1 MSVKDPSWLAQHLRS
16 GKRVLIMAGALCDKL
31 DVDGK
36 NLLDYV
42 AEISKK
48 TNAPIAATGN
58 TVTGLRQRG
67 IDVKKAWAIEMANF
81 AHRDW
86 HHPIMEKK
94 PQIMVLVGYSP
105 LLAGNLVSVVKG
117 VETVVLGDRYVDAAT
132 YSLPDKDS
140 YKAWRK
146 ELDDLVAA
154 LGKS

>member
-1 MSVKDPSWLAQHLRS
+1 
-16 GKRVLIMAGALCDKL
+16 MAGALCDKL

-36 NLLDYV
+36 SLLDYV
-42 AEISKK
+42 ADMSKK

-105 LLAGNLVSVVKG
+105 LLASNLVSVVKG
-117 VETVVLGDRYVDAAT
+117 VETVVLGDKYVEAAT

>member
-36 NLLDYV
+36 SLLDYV
-42 AEISKK
+42 ADMSKK

-105 LLAGNLVSVVKG
+105 LLASNLVSVVKG
-117 VETVVLGDRYVDAAT
+117 VETVVLGDKYVEAAT

-146 ELDDLVAA
+146 ELDDLVGA

>member
-31 DVDGK
+31 DVEGK
-36 NLLDYV
+36 SLLDYV
-42 AEISKK
+42 ADISKK
-48 TNAPIAATGN
+48 LEAPVAPTGN
-58 TVTGLRQRG
+58 TVNGLRERG
-67 IDVKKAWAIEMANF
+67 MDVKKAWAIEMANF

-105 LLAGNLVSVVKG
+105 LLASNLVSVVKG
-117 VETVVLGDRYVDAAT
+117 VETVVLGDKYVEAAT

-146 ELDDLVAA
+146 ELDDLVGA

>member
-1 MSVKDPSWLAQHLRS
+1 MSVKDPSWLAQHIRS

-36 NLLDYV
+36 SLLDYV
-42 AEISKK
+42 ADISKK

-105 LLAGNLVSVVKG
+105 LLASNLVSVVKG
-117 VETVVLGDRYVDAAT
+117 VETVVLGDKYVEAAT

>member
-36 NLLDYV
+36 SLLDYV
-42 AEISKK
+42 ADISKK

-58 TVTGLRQRG
+58 TVIGLRQRG

-105 LLAGNLVSVVKG
+105 LLASNLVSVVKG
-117 VETVVLGDRYVDAAT
+117 VETVVLGDKYVEAAT

-146 ELDDLVAA
+146 ELDDLVGA

>member
-1 MSVKDPSWLAQHLRS
+1 MSAKDPSWLAQHLRS

-36 NLLDYV
+36 SLLDYV
-42 AEISKK
+42 ADISKK

-105 LLAGNLVSVVKG
+105 LLASNLVSVVKG
-117 VETVVLGDRYVDAAT
+117 VETVVLGDKYVEAAT

>member
-1 MSVKDPSWLAQHLRS
+1 
-16 GKRVLIMAGALCDKL
+16 MAGALCDKL

-36 NLLDYV
+36 SLLDYV

-48 TNAPIAATGN
+48 TDAPIAATGN
-58 TVTGLRQRG
+58 TVIGLRQRG
-67 IDVKKAWAIEMANF
+67 INVKKAWALEMANF

-117 VETVVLGDRYVDAAT
+117 VETVVLGDRYVEAAT

-146 ELDDLVAA
+146 ELDDLVGA

>member
-1 MSVKDPSWLAQHLRS
+1 MSVKDPSWLAQHIRS

-36 NLLDYV
+36 SLLDYV
-42 AEISKK
+42 ADISKK

-105 LLAGNLVSVVKG
+105 LLASNLVSVVKD
-117 VETVVLGDRYVDAAT
+117 VETVVLGDKYVEAAT

>member
-36 NLLDYV
+36 SLLDYV
-42 AEISKK
+42 ADISKK

-94 PQIMVLVGYSP
+94 PQVMVLVGYSP
-105 LLAGNLVSVVKG
+105 LLASNLVSVVKG
-117 VETVVLGDRYVDAAT
+117 VETVVLGDKYVEAAT

-146 ELDDLVAA
+146 ELDDLVTA

>member
-1 MSVKDPSWLAQHLRS
+1 
-16 GKRVLIMAGALCDKL
+16 MAGALCDKL

-36 NLLDYV
+36 SLLDYV
-42 AEISKK
+42 AEMSKK

-94 PQIMVLVGYSP
+94 PQVMVLVGYSP
-105 LLAGNLVSVVKG
+105 LLASNLVSVVKG
-117 VETVVLGDRYVDAAT
+117 VETVVLGDKYVEAAT

>member
-94 PQIMVLVGYSP
+94 PQVMVLVGYSP
-105 LLAGNLVSVVKG
+105 LLASNLVSVVQG

>member
-36 NLLDYV
+36 SLLDYV

-48 TNAPIAATGN
+48 TDAPVAATGN
-58 TVTGLRQRG
+58 TVIGLRQRG
-67 IDVKKAWAIEMANF
+67 INVKKAWAMEMANF

-117 VETVVLGDRYVDAAT
+117 VETVVLGDRYVEAAT

-146 ELDDLVAA
+146 ELDDLVGA

>member
-36 NLLDYV
+36 SLLDYV

-48 TNAPIAATGN
+48 TDAPIAATGN
-58 TVTGLRQRG
+58 TVIGLRQRG
-67 IDVKKAWAIEMANF
+67 INVKKAWALEMANF

-117 VETVVLGDRYVDAAT
+117 VETVVLGDRYVEAAT
-132 YSLPDKDS
+132 FSLPDKDS

-146 ELDDLVAA
+146 ELDDLVGA

>member
-36 NLLDYV
+36 SLLDYV

-94 PQIMVLVGYSP
+94 PQVMVLVGYSP
-105 LLAGNLVSVVKG
+105 LLASNLVSVVKG

>member
-36 NLLDYV
+36 SLLDYV

-48 TNAPIAATGN
+48 TDAPIAATGN

-117 VETVVLGDRYVDAAT
+117 VETVVLGDRYVEAAT

>member
-36 NLLDYV
+36 SLLDYV

-48 TNAPIAATGN
+48 TDAPIAATGN

-105 LLAGNLVSVVKG
+105 LLASNLVSVVKG
-117 VETVVLGDRYVDAAT
+117 VETVVLGDRYVEAAT

>member
-36 NLLDYV
+36 SLLDYV

-48 TNAPIAATGN
+48 TDAPIAATGN

-67 IDVKKAWAIEMANF
+67 INVKKAWAIEMANF

-117 VETVVLGDRYVDAAT
+117 VETVVLGDRYVEAAT

>member
-16 GKRVLIMAGALCDKL
+16 GKMVLIMAGALCDKL

-36 NLLDYV
+36 SLLDYV

-48 TNAPIAATGN
+48 TDAPIAATGN

-117 VETVVLGDRYVDAAT
+117 VETVVLADRYVDAAT

-146 ELDDLVAA
+146 ELDDLVVA

>member
-36 NLLDYV
+36 SLLDYV

-48 TNAPIAATGN
+48 TDAPIAATGN
-58 TVTGLRQRG
+58 TVIGLRQRG
-67 IDVKKAWAIEMANF
+67 INVKKAWALEMANF

-117 VETVVLGDRYVDAAT
+117 VETVVLGDRYVEAAT

-146 ELDDLVAA
+146 ELDDLVGA

>member
-1 MSVKDPSWLAQHLRS
+1 MSVKDPSWLAQHIRS

-36 NLLDYV
+36 SLLDYV
-42 AEISKK
+42 ADMSKK
-48 TNAPIAATGN
+48 TNAPRAATGH

-105 LLAGNLVSVVKG
+105 LLASNLVSVVKG
-117 VETVVLGDRYVDAAT
+117 VETVVLGDKYVEAAT

>member
-1 MSVKDPSWLAQHLRS
+1 
-16 GKRVLIMAGALCDKL
+16 MAGALCDKL

-36 NLLDYV
+36 SLLDYV
-42 AEISKK
+42 ADISKK

-105 LLAGNLVSVVKG
+105 LLASNLVSVVKG
-117 VETVVLGDRYVDAAT
+117 VETVVLGDKYVEAAT

-146 ELDDLVAA
+146 ELDDLVGA

>member
-16 GKRVLIMAGALCDKL
+16 GKRVLILAGALCDKL

-36 NLLDYV
+36 SLLDYV
-42 AEISKK
+42 VDISKK
-48 TNAPIAATGN
+48 TGAPVAPTGN

-67 IDVKKAWAIEMANF
+67 MDVQKAWAIEMANF

-105 LLAGNLVSVVKG
+105 LLASNLASVVKG
-117 VETVVLGDRYVDAAT
+117 VETVVLGDKYVEAAT

-154 LGKS
+154 LG

>member
-1 MSVKDPSWLAQHLRS
+1 MSVKDPSWLAQHIRS

-36 NLLDYV
+36 SLLDYV
-42 AEISKK
+42 ADMSKK

-105 LLAGNLVSVVKG
+105 LLASNLVSVVKG
-117 VETVVLGDRYVDAAT
+117 VETVVLGDKYVEAAT

>member
-36 NLLDYV
+36 SLLDYV
-42 AEISKK
+42 ADISKK

-94 PQIMVLVGYSP
+94 PQVMVLVGYSP
-105 LLAGNLVSVVKG
+105 LLASNLVSVVKG
-117 VETVVLGDRYVDAAT
+117 VETVVLGDKYVEAAT

>member
-36 NLLDYV
+36 SLLDYV
-42 AEISKK
+42 ADMSKK

-67 IDVKKAWAIEMANF
+67 I
-81 AHRDW
+81 
-86 HHPIMEKK
+86 
-94 PQIMVLVGYSP
+94 MVLVGYSP
-105 LLAGNLVSVVKG
+105 LLASNLVSVVKG
-117 VETVVLGDRYVDAAT
+117 VETVVLGDKYVEAAT

>member
-36 NLLDYV
+36 SLLDYV

-48 TNAPIAATGN
+48 TDAPIAATGN

-117 VETVVLGDRYVDAAT
+117 VETVVLGDRYVEAAT

-146 ELDDLVAA
+146 ELDDLVGA

>member
-42 AEISKK
+42 ADISKK

-58 TVTGLRQRG
+58 TVIGLRQRG
-67 IDVKKAWAIEMANF
+67 VDVKKAWAIEMANF

-105 LLAGNLVSVVKG
+105 LLASNLVSVVKG
-117 VETVVLGDRYVDAAT
+117 VETVVLGDKYVEAAT
-132 YSLPDKDS
+132 YSLPDKES

-154 LGKS
+154 LGKA

>member
-1 MSVKDPSWLAQHLRS
+1 MSVKDPSWLAQHIRS

-36 NLLDYV
+36 SLLDYV
-42 AEISKK
+42 ADMSKK

-105 LLAGNLVSVVKG
+105 LLASNLVSVGKG
-117 VETVVLGDRYVDAAT
+117 VATVVVGDKYVEAAT

>member
-1 MSVKDPSWLAQHLRS
+1 MSVKDPSWLAQYLRS

-36 NLLDYV
+36 SLLDYV

-105 LLAGNLVSVVKG
+105 LLSSNLVSVVKG
-117 VETVVLGDRYVDAAT
+117 VETVVLGDKYVEAAT

-154 LGKS
+154 LSKS

>member
-1 MSVKDPSWLAQHLRS
+1 
-16 GKRVLIMAGALCDKL
+16 MAGALCDKL

-36 NLLDYV
+36 SLLDYV
-42 AEISKK
+42 ADISKK

-67 IDVKKAWAIEMANF
+67 IDVNKAWAIEMANF

-105 LLAGNLVSVVKG
+105 LLASNLVSVVKG
-117 VETVVLGDRYVDAAT
+117 VETVVLGDKYVEAAT

-146 ELDDLVAA
+146 ELDDLVGA

>member
-36 NLLDYV
+36 SLLDYV

-48 TNAPIAATGN
+48 TDAPIAATGN
-58 TVTGLRQRG
+58 TVIGLRQRG

-117 VETVVLGDRYVDAAT
+117 VETVVLGDRYVEAAT

>member
-1 MSVKDPSWLAQHLRS
+1 
-16 GKRVLIMAGALCDKL
+16 MAGALCDKL

-36 NLLDYV
+36 SLLDYV
-42 AEISKK
+42 ADISKK

-105 LLAGNLVSVVKG
+105 LLASNLVSVVKG
-117 VETVVLGDRYVDAAT
+117 VETVVLGDKYVEAAT
-132 YSLPDKDS
+132 YSLSDKDS

-146 ELDDLVAA
+146 ELDDLVGA
-154 LGKS
+154 LSKS

>member
-36 NLLDYV
+36 SLLDYV
-42 AEISKK
+42 AEMSKK

-94 PQIMVLVGYSP
+94 PQVMVLVGYSP
-105 LLAGNLVSVVKG
+105 LLASNLVSVVKG
-117 VETVVLGDRYVDAAT
+117 VETVVLGDKYVEAAT

-154 LGKS
+154 LDKS

>member
-16 GKRVLIMAGALCDKL
+16 GKRVLIMAGALCDEL

-36 NLLDYV
+36 SLLDYV
-42 AEISKK
+42 AEMSKK

-117 VETVVLGDRYVDAAT
+117 VETVVLGDKYVDAAT

-140 YKAWRK
+140 YKAFRK